1 MSQNKKKNL
10 NPKDPKKEKKD
21 FEYHAEEIAEEVEE
35 LFEDVSHDVERH
47 FKKLKEKAKR
57 AQKDAKEYLDGWQR
71 ERADFANY
79 KKDMQ
84 KQLDRMRQTTKEE
97 MLLQYI
103 NFVDNMERIMQH
115 AYTEIK
121 ESDWYGGIENTHK
134 QALQA
139 LKRFDV
145 EQMATKPGDEFNPNF
160 HEAVD
165 GEGDIIEEVV
175 EVGYVMGDKVIRPAK
190 VKVKQ
195 SQ

>member
-1 MSQNKKKNL
+1 MKTMTNKNDQNQD
-10 NPKDPKKEKKD
+10 KDTSKED
-21 FEYHAEEIAEEVEE
+21 LQRSAEEIVEE
-35 LFEDVSHDVERH
+35 MEELVEDVSGDVERH

-84 KQLDRMRQTTKEE
+84 KQLDKARQTTKEE

-103 NFVDNMERIMQH
+103 NFVDNMERIMHH
-115 AYTEIK
+115 AYKEVK

-145 EQMATKPGDEFNPNF
+145 EQMATKPGDEFNPEY
-160 HEAVD
+160 HDAVD
-165 GEGDIIEEVV
+165 GEGDVIEEVV
-175 EVGYVMGDKVIRPAK
+175 EVGYIMGDKIIRPAK

-195 SQ
+195 SK